1 MRFSPSFLDDIRD
14 RIPISEVIGRRVVW
28 DRKKSNPG
36 RGDHWAC
43 CPFHGEKSPSFHC
56 EDQKGRYHCF
66 GCGVSGDHFRFLT
79 ELEGLSFPEAVER
92 LAGEVGLAIPDRD
105 PEMEKRQEARATI
118 LDAMRH
124 ASGFF
129 QAVLHEADGAKAR
142 AYLRDRGLTPQTQKL
157 FGLGYAPNSRNRLK
171 EHLAGKGV
179 GKAEIEAAGLVVHG
193 QEIAVSY
200 DRFRDR
206 IMFPIVDLHDKPI
219 AFGGRAMSADTP
231 AKYLNSPETEI
242 FHKGQVLF
250 NLARARRA
258 VKAAGT
264 LVVVEGY
271 MDAIMLAQAGFE
283 NAVAPLGTA
292 LTDRQL
298 ELIWRT
304 TGEPILCFD
313 GDSAGLK
320 AAYRAAELAL
330 PQLKPGRSL
339 RFALLPDGKDPDD
352 LVRSGGPEAV
362 KDAFEGARPLADL
375 LWMRETAGGSFD
387 TPERRADLE
396 QRLKGLM
403 RQIGDES
410 VRRHYLADAD
420 ARLGAYFGGASGGQ
434 ARRGNGYDRGY
445 GGQGN
450 GEYGGSYGGGYGGR
464 NGNGPRGGRG
474 PGGQGGRQ
482 GGGRGD
488 HGGTARRSAISDRLA
503 RSSLTRPQRMPEPS
517 LREIAIVLGFVN
529 HPILIRD
536 EFDYFADLE
545 LPAGDLDRLRS
556 SVLDAYAETPPNDR
570 EALLEELDR
579 RGTRAVFD
587 AFEAKARHVRL
598 WPVLP
603 EAAAE
608 DAREAVRQA
617 LYLQHRTSALA
628 VELKRA
634 EESLGRDPSEA
645 ALAHLIEVK
654 RELERVDGT
663 EALIEG
669 FGILSGRA
677 AKSI

>member
-1 MRFSPSFLDDIRD
+1 MRFSPAFLEDIRD
-14 RIPISEVIGRRVVW
+14 RVRISEVIGRRVTW

-92 LAGEVGLAIPDRD
+92 LAGEAGLAMPERD
-105 PEMEKRQEARATI
+105 PEMERRQEARATI

-124 ASGFF
+124 ASEFF

-157 FGLGYAPNSRNRLK
+157 FGLGYAPHSRNRLK
-171 EHLAGKGV
+171 EHLAAKGV

-193 QEIAVSY
+193 EEIAVSY

-206 IMFPIVDLHDKPI
+206 IMFPIVDLNDKPI

-242 FHKGQVLF
+242 FSKGQVLF

-258 VKAAGT
+258 AKAAGT

-292 LTDRQL
+292 LTERQL
-298 ELIWRT
+298 DLVWRT

-362 KDAFEGARPLADL
+362 KDAFDGARPLADL

-396 QRLKGLM
+396 HRLKGLM

-420 ARLGAYFGGASGGQ
+420 ARLGAYFGGVQGGQ
-434 ARRGNGYDRGY
+434 ARFRNGADRGY
-445 GGQGN
+445 GG
-450 GEYGGSYGGGYGGR
+450 
-464 NGNGPRGGRG
+464 GRG
-474 PGGQGGRQ
+474 EKGSREGRGRGSGQ

-488 HGGTARRSAISDRLA
+488 HGGSARRSAISERLA
-503 RSSLTRPQRMPEPS
+503 RSSLTRPQRVPEPS

-529 HPILIRD
+529 HPLLIRD
-536 EFDYFADLE
+536 EFDTFADLE
-545 LPAGDLDRLRS
+545 LPSGDLDRLRS
-556 SVLDAYAETPPNDR
+556 CVLDAYAEAPPVDR
-570 EALLEELDR
+570 EGLLIELDR
-579 RGTRAVFD
+579 RGTRTVFD

-617 LYLQHRTSALA
+617 LHLQHRANALA

-634 EESLGRDPSEA
+634 EESLGREPTEA
-645 ALAHLIEVK
+645 AFAHLIEVK
-654 RELERVDGT
+654 HELERVDGT